1 MVIVSDM
8 DERKPPGG
16 SSFGGH
22 YKKTAFATYVFPR
35 GKQLDRDGTQRLD
48 HQEQREVAQLVDPQV
63 CQSAAIHFTY
73 SDAFQQKNRLAKAVS
88 EKRGTT
94 MKKIGGSASSPAL
107 GASMEEAMEVEE
119 EDLPEQE
126 EGPSQEPVSVGE
138 MTEFQASLAM
148 NARWYPHP
156 SLGRGTLKLTGPA
169 ALAFGVDPLKDTGHQ
184 CPFYEG
190 KKHRFKDVQSL
201 PEARPRTPPKSLRWK
216 YDEHWNDP
224 ANHAS
229 LKITHYR

>member
-1 MVIVSDM
+1 MVIVSAL

-35 GKQLDRDGTQRLD
+35 GKQLDSDGTQRLD
-48 HQEQREVAQLVDPQV
+48 HKEQREVAQLVDPKV
-63 CQSAAIHFTY
+63 CQNAAIHFTY
-73 SDAFQQKNRLAKAVS
+73 GDAFQQRSRLAKAVS
-88 EKRGTT
+88 EKRGT
-94 MKKIGGSASSPAL
+94 MKRLGGSASSPAL
-107 GASMEEAMEVEE
+107 GASMDGSMEVEE
-119 EDLPEQE
+119 DIPEQE
-126 EGPSQEPVSVGE
+126 EDQSQDIGSVGE

-148 NARWYPHP
+148 NSRWYPHP
-156 SLGRGTLKLTGPA
+156 SLGRGTLKLTSPA

-216 YDEHWNDP
+216 SDEHWNKQE
-224 ANHAS
+224 NHAS